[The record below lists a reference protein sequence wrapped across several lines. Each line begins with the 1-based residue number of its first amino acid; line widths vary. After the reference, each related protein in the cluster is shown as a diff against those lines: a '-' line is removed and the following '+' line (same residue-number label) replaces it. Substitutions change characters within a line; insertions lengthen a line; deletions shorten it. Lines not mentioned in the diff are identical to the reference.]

1 VVPPSPDRRRPAAHE
16 PSPAE
21 EAGQPLA
28 GITVLA
34 VDDEPD
40 GLGLVAA
47 ILGRAGATVLT
58 ASSAARALELVESA
72 RPDVLLSDVEMP
84 EESGYALIKKVR
96 SLPPERGGRTPAAAL
111 TAYARLEDRTRAL
124 RAGFQMHIPK
134 PLNPTE
140 LAAIVASLAGRLQE
154 A

>member
-1 VVPPSPDRRRPAAHE
+1 M
-16 PSPAE
+16 
-21 EAGQPLA
+21 
-28 GITVLA
+28 
-34 VDDEPD
+34 
-40 GLGLVAA
+40 AA

-72 RPDVLLSDVEMP
+72 RPDVILSDVEMP

-96 SLPPERGGRTPAAAL
+96 ALPPERGGRTPAAAL